1 MIALRK
7 LLGSPKVNVR
17 PTIACDPDAV
27 GSPVIKE
34 AVEVDEALWQPL
46 VSDRAGGLILV
57 IEDEHGIRDFLERGL
72 RGLGF
77 SVESAADGETGVA
90 RALSTSFDLIVL
102 DVMLPGRSGLDV
114 LTELRAAKPQ
124 LPVILLTALG
134 ETDDRIRGLDAGAID
149 YVVKPFSV
157 AELAARI
164 RAQLRSATQ
173 AQSTRLSAAE
183 IEMDLLGRKVW
194 LAGELVHLSATEFQ
208 LLAYFMQNIGT
219 VLSRQQLHRAVWGYE
234 HDPGTNA
241 VEVYIGYLRRKLRR
255 GDRELPLVTIR
266 SVGYRFD
273 DAA

>member
-1 MIALRK
+1 MLTTVCVSIEEE
-7 LLGSPKVNVR
+7 
-17 PTIACDPDAV
+17 AV
-27 GSPVIKE
+27 G
-34 AVEVDEALWQPL
+34 VDEALWQPL
-46 VSDRAGGLILV
+46 VAHQTGGSILV

-77 SVESAADGETGVA
+77 TVESAPDGDIGTA
-90 RALSTSFDLIVL
+90 RALGASFDLVVL

-114 LTELRAAKPQ
+114 LADLRATKPQ

-164 RAQLRSATQ
+164 RAQLRSAAYSQT
-173 AQSTRLSAAE
+173 TRLSAAE
-183 IEMDLLGRKVW
+183 VEIDLLSRKVW
-194 LAGELVHLSATEFQ
+194 LAGEPVHLSATEFQ
-208 LLAYFMQNIGT
+208 LLAYFLQNTGT
-219 VLSRQQLHRAVWGYE
+219 VLSRQQIHRAVWGYE

-255 GDRELPLVTIR
+255 GESELPLVTIR

-273 DAA
+273 DAP